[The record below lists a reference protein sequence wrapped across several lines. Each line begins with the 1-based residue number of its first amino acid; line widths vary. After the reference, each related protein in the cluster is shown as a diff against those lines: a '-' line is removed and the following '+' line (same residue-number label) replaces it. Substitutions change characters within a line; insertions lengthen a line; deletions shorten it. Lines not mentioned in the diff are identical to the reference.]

1 MAFTKKEWKNRVSD
15 NPYRRKLTPVG
26 GGDAY
31 LVDVQ
36 RNEGTILQ
44 EGDAFSAANMNDL
57 EDRIEA
63 GIEDSTQSTVI
74 AGVEETSTASKA
86 YAVNEYLVYD
96 SKLYRVRTAIASGGT
111 LVPGTNLTEVTVGGE
126 IHDHLVIPNGSTNGN
141 TPFYFDFKNNQYGY
155 NTSANRGADTFH
167 PFKTDTVHSV
177 YAWVEAYANNDTHNC
192 HATTIIYVDGVERAR
207 VQTENFWPS
216 GGGNWK
222 TATTSTI
229 SV

>member
-63 GIEDSTQSTVI
+63 GIGDSAQSPII
-74 AGVEETSTASKA
+74 APVEETDTASRA
-86 YAVNEYLVYD
+86 YSVNEYLVYD
-96 SKLYRVRTAIASGGT
+96 SKLYRVRTAISSGGT
-111 LVPGTNLTEVTVGGE
+111 LVPGTNLTEVSLGGE
-126 IHDHLVIPNGSTNGN
+126 VHDHLVTTGN
-141 TPFYFDFKNNQYGY
+141 IPFYFDYRNGQYGY
-155 NTSANRGADTFH
+155 NTSATRGADTFH

-177 YAWVEAYANNDTHNC
+177 YMSMQLYANNDTHSIW
-192 HATTIIYVDGVERAR
+192 ARTTLYVDGASK
-207 VQTENFWPS
+207 TEVYINYGWPS
-216 GGGNWK
+216 GGGGSEY
-222 TATTSTI
+222 ATSPTV